1 MAEHSPAERGQDVRY
16 QYIACQRASAPGCG
30 ILLPCRT
37 TAVWSSRTRS
47 GRRVASTAGRGRRR
61 PSRPWLDLTSSRHL
75 GAGDAGR
82 GLDRWTVPAVV
93 ASSPLPVGEVDV
105 ISIDLHTCLDPWEA
119 LDSSNADIAHIGD
132 VLFDMNTG
140 QLQEEIASRFPP
152 VGRRL
157 RARPDRAAAGVAG
170 SQRGGADRRGG
181 PGPPPR
187 RGPTRGV
194 PSRTTRS
201 RARRDRRGV
210 PPGRKSNIGAVV
222 PARVPPLPRRM
233 WTLDPTS
240 TGLDDALARLRER
253 HGLTR
258 AAAP

>member
-1 MAEHSPAERGQDVRY
+1 MEQSDPPRE
-16 QYIACQRASAPGCG
+16 
-30 ILLPCRT
+30 
-37 TAVWSSRTRS
+37 
-47 GRRVASTAGRGRRR
+47 AGRLDGRAGPLAAVADLR
-61 PSRPWLDLTSSRHL
+61 LDLTSSRHL

-82 GLDRWTVPAVV
+82 GLDRWTVTAVV

-105 ISIDLHTCLDPWEA
+105 IGIDLHTCLDPWEA

-157 RARPDRAAAGVAG
+157 LVLDRIELQPEWQGRNVGALIAAEGLDHLRAGARLAVCLPGPLDRPPGVPDEEYRRAG
-170 SQRGGADRRGG
+170 SRISGLWSQLGFRPFRE
-181 PGPPPR
+181 
-187 RGPTRGV
+187 GV
-194 PSRTTRS
+194 
-201 RARRDRRGV
+201 
-210 PPGRKSNIGAVV
+210 
-222 PARVPPLPRRM
+222 
-233 WTLDPTS
+233 WTLDPAS